1 MEIQALTGLS
11 YSNLSPSV
19 SVMNTEVLPKMSYI
33 PSISDS
39 YTDDEKIAVHLHNGA
54 NYSRNIV
61 YKDLGFD
68 TFIALDGTDDKPTQY
83 K

>member
-1 MEIQALTGLS
+1 MISDFYGGGTANMEIQALTGLS

-39 YTDDEKIAVHLHNGA
+39 YTDDEKLQYI
-54 NYSRNIV
+54 
-61 YKDLGFD
+61 
-68 TFIALDGTDDKPTQY
+68 FIMAQIILEILFIKI
-83 K
+83 